1 MRCCLESASIKRAKR
16 EREKKNNKPGLLL
29 CACQWKTIVMKNH
42 CFSWV
47 FKVGIKLIVL
57 VSNWSSKI
65 YKLYDNIQSIIS
77 KGQMNFL
84 WLDKLQWI
92 SSSVKVMAELEQKW
106 LILNMLDVK
115 LNRNA
120 FSFSCYQ
127 GHLHIFSHIW
137 AANRYSNS
145 CAGVEKKIV
154 CFNLLFYQC
163 SFCYKL
169 VTFK

>member
-1 MRCCLESASIKRAKR
+1 MPPSKGQRENRAPPRITAVCLS
-16 EREKKNNKPGLLL
+16 
-29 CACQWKTIVMKNH
+29 MKNY

-47 FKVGIKLIVL
+47 FKVRIKLIVL

-77 KGQMNFL
+77 KVQMNFL
-84 WLDKLQWI
+84 WLDKWI
-92 SSSVKVMAELEQKW
+92 PNSVKVMVELEEKW
-106 LILNMLDVK
+106 LFLNMLDVK

-137 AANRYSNS
+137 AANRYSKS
-145 CAGVEKKIV
+145 CALIS
-154 CFNLLFYQC
+154 
-163 SFCYKL
+163 SFTNVVLC
-169 VTFK
+169 